1 MLLKFLLLYSTV
13 YLLVQF
19 LHPTKITPLPSFP
32 SSSLGMHT
40 RLRVKY
46 AFPIRRGGMRV
57 VMLKIDNILAD
68 NYKNVLKR
76 LGFAMFGI
84 LLELFLID

>member
-1 MLLKFLLLYSTV
+1 
-13 YLLVQF
+13 
-19 LHPTKITPLPSFP
+19 
-32 SSSLGMHT
+32 
-40 RLRVKY
+40 
-46 AFPIRRGGMRV
+46 MRV